1 MNIIFL
7 DLDDNELNSLNIGN
21 IMQGHSS
28 QAFHFKIKNNGTE
41 DLTGITLTSS
51 VLAEGLG
58 LPIDT
63 INSTFIS
70 LDNID
75 YWNELS
81 LDLIVDA
88 EQDVYI
94 KYQPST
100 IGRLGSCYW
109 ALLSNINNN
118 AISPFPEWNYKTSFK
133 VRSNNSDTDYQ
144 VKITIPY
151 LEGLMQTSFNDIR
164 FALTDGTILSHVKL
178 FYDTVSAQ
186 FLIKIPSILALP
198 DDIQVMVYS
207 GNDSASD
214 VSDPVNTFDWFDT
227 FDNLDN
233 WSIVNGTPTLN
244 DSKVT
249 LPAQTEIKT
258 NIGTINRPVTIYSYS
273 KITGIV
279 TNEYPI
285 SNLAMAE
292 NANKQF
298 MTGFLTKNNYCYLYS
313 YDGTENVVQLPD
325 SFADNQYHLFEMAI
339 DAEQT
344 AKCYIDS
351 SLIWNIEGHITYDI
365 DTLWL
370 INDAAGD
377 SGQSLEVDW
386 LAMSKYSYD
395 PPIVTN
401 LQEWDLNTV
410 NIKLNSTIIKD
421 SIAFE
426 ELTEYNMPKL
436 TMQIG
441 DDVFD

>member
-7 DLDDNELNSLNIGN
+7 DLEDNELTSLNIGN

-28 QAFHFKIKNNGTE
+28 GAFHFKIKNNGTE
-41 DLTGITLTSS
+41 DLTEITLSS
-51 VLAEGLG
+51 AVLAEGLG

-63 INSTFIS
+63 INATRIS

-81 LDLIVDA
+81 LDLLVDA
-88 EQDVYI
+88 EQDVYL

-100 IGRLGSCYW
+100 IGRLGACYW
-109 ALLSNINNN
+109 ALISNINDN
-118 AISPFPEWNYKTSFK
+118 AISPFPEWKYKTSFK
-133 VRSNNSDTDYQ
+133 VRSNNADSDYQ
-144 VKITIPY
+144 VKISIPFV
-151 LEGLMQTSFNDIR
+151 EGLMQSSFNDIR

-198 DDIQVMVYS
+198 DEIQVNVYS
-207 GNDSASD
+207 GNNNATD
-214 VSDPVNTFDWFDT
+214 VSDPVNTFTWFDN

-233 WSIVNGTPTLN
+233 WTIVNGTPTLN

-249 LPAQTEIKT
+249 LPGQTEIKT
-258 NIGTINRPVTIYSYS
+258 NIGTINRPVTIYSHS

-285 SNLAMAE
+285 SNLAMAQ
-292 NANKQF
+292 NLNKQF
-298 MTGFLTKNNYCYLYS
+298 MTGFITRDNYCYLYS
-313 YDGTENVVQLPD
+313 YDGTENLVQLPD

-344 AKCYIDS
+344 AKCYIDG
-351 SLIWNIEGHITYDI
+351 SLIWNIEGHITWNI

-386 LAMSKYSYD
+386 MAMSKYSPD

-401 LQEWDLNTV
+401 LQPWDLNTV

-421 SIAFE
+421 SISYE
-426 ELTEYNMPKL
+426 EITEYNMPKL
-436 TMQIG
+436 TMNIG
-441 DDVFD
+441 GIIFD